1 VFSWYRRSRRL
12 NAAESSP
19 ALPAGERGSASPAAA
34 TEKAAAVLT
43 FMRGGESEMVGI
55 ALSGGYIPVFRIECS
70 AIAKA
75 WERRAVGT
83 ERSVA
88 NNDEDA
94 LTMAVE
100 ASLNCLG
107 AAPKESIDGLYFATT
122 TSPYAEKMSAV
133 MIAAAVDLG
142 RELSTADFGCSLRAG
157 TAALRAALDAVK
169 SGSARSL
176 LVAAAD
182 ARLGYPRSDQEQ
194 LFGDGAAALLVASDN
209 LLATYEGGY
218 SIANEMYDVWRN
230 PEDRFVRN
238 WESRFIISEGYIR
251 QMTEV
256 VSGALKKLG
265 LNVKDITR
273 AVLPAPDPR
282 THRELCKKLGLDPEK
297 QVSDPL
303 LDRVG
308 FCGAA
313 HPLLMLAG
321 ALEAASPG
329 DLLLLGAYAEGAD
342 ALVFRVT
349 DDIKRLKGQRT
360 VQQYL
365 EKKIPLGSYA
375 KFLSY
380 KGVLESVPG
389 EPFRLFPSAT
399 VTWRDRDSILRCH
412 GSKCNRCGTVTFPIQ
427 RVCYSCH
434 TRDDYIEYPISRLQG
449 RVFTFSR
456 DNLAGR
462 SDDPTVVQTV
472 AELGEEKVRFYGM
485 MTDCLPSDVQ
495 LGMPVELTFRR
506 IYEGMGMH
514 NYFWKCRPLALQ
526 GE

>member
-1 VFSWYRRSRRL
+1 MAARADEAQPTPAGYRAPVS
-12 NAAESSP
+12 E
-19 ALPAGERGSASPAAA
+19 ALPLERLQSKKLRRHS
-34 TEKAAAVLT
+34 L
-43 FMRGGESEMVGI
+43 RGGESEMVGI
-55 ALSGGYIPVFRIECS
+55 ALSGGYIPLFRIECS

-75 WERRAVGT
+75 WERRAVGR

-100 ASLNCLG
+100 ACLNCLG
-107 AAPKESIDGLYFATT
+107 DSSSESIDGLFFATT
-122 TSPYAEKMSAV
+122 SSPYAEKMSSV
-133 MIAAAVDLG
+133 TIAAAVDLK
-142 RELSTADFGCSLRAG
+142 RELSTADFGHSLRAG

-169 SGSARSL
+169 SGSARSV

-182 ARLGYPRSDQEQ
+182 ARMGYPRSDQEQ
-194 LFGDGAAALLVASDN
+194 QFGDGAAALLVASEN
-209 LLATYEGGY
+209 LLCTFEGGY

-238 WESRFIISEGYIR
+238 WESRYIISEGYIK
-251 QMTEV
+251 QMTEA
-256 VSGALKKLG
+256 VSGALQKLG
-265 LNVKDITR
+265 LQVKDITR
-273 AVLPAPDPR
+273 AVLPASDAR
-282 THRELCKKLGLDPEK
+282 THAALCKKLKLDPEK
-297 QVSDPL
+297 QVVDPL

-313 HPLLMLAG
+313 HPLLILAG
-321 ALEAASPG
+321 ALEGASTG

-342 ALVFRVT
+342 AMVFKVT
-349 DDIKRLKGQRT
+349 DQIKRLKGQRT
-360 VQQYL
+360 IEQYL
-365 EKKIPLGSYA
+365 ERKLPLSSYA

-412 GSKCNRCGTVTFPIQ
+412 GSKCNKCGTVTFPIQ
-427 RVCYSCH
+427 RVCYNCH
-434 TRDDYIEYPISRLQG
+434 ARDDYTAYPVSRLQG
-449 RVFTFSR
+449 QVFTFSR

-485 MTDCLPSDVQ
+485 MTDCLPSDVK
-495 LGMPVELTFRR
+495 LGMPVGLTFRR